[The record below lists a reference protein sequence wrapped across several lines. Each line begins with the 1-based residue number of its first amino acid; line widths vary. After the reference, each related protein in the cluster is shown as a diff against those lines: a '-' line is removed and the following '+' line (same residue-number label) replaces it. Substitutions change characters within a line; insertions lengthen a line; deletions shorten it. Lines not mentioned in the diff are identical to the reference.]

1 MEPGGFPGLQN
12 QCDLTTS
19 GWVGSIPMH
28 SRQCTGYTKNV
39 DASNVIPNAV
49 RNLQLVICR
58 FRVTVLLGMTVL
70 CVDNAPLAAQQR
82 DTAVVDTAGPRP
94 ELRPPLSPR
103 RAFLYSL
110 AVPGYAQSVLGRN
123 KAGALELAFEAVS
136 LVMIRISAADVREAR
151 RAVVDSIPVSFVND
165 EGVPTIRFE
174 PTPFTSGLLRS
185 RRARL
190 EDWIAVLLA
199 NHLFSAADAYVSAL
213 LWDLP
218 AEVSIGATPQRTTF
232 GLRFGW

>member
-1 MEPGGFPGLQN
+1 MR
-12 QCDLTTS
+12 T
-19 GWVGSIPMH
+19 I
-28 SRQCTGYTKNV
+28 
-39 DASNVIPNAV
+39 I
-49 RNLQLVICR
+49 
-58 FRVTVLLGMTVL
+58 GMAFAL
-70 CVDNAPLAAQQR
+70 AAAAPSLPAQQR
-82 DTAVVDTAGPRP
+82 DTARVVDTAGPRP
-94 ELRPPLSPR
+94 ELKPPLSPR

-110 AVPGYAQSVLGRN
+110 AVPGYAQSVLGRH

-151 RAVVDSIPVSFVND
+151 RTLADSIPISFVND
-165 EGVPTIRFE
+165 DGVPTIRYE

-218 AEVSIGATPQRTTF
+218 AEVSIGAMPQRTVF
-232 GLRFGW
+232 GLRLGW

>member
-1 MEPGGFPGLQN
+1 
-12 QCDLTTS
+12 
-19 GWVGSIPMH
+19 
-28 SRQCTGYTKNV
+28 
-39 DASNVIPNAV
+39 
-49 RNLQLVICR
+49 LVTCR
-58 FRVTVLLGMTVL
+58 FLVATLLGMTG
-70 CVDNAPLAAQQR
+70 LALIGASASAQQR
-82 DTAVVDTAGPRP
+82 DTSRVVDSAGPRP
-94 ELRPPLSPR
+94 ELKPPLSPR

-123 KAGALELAFEAVS
+123 KAGAFELAFEAVS

-151 RAVVDSIPVSFVND
+151 RAATDSIPVSFVND
-165 EGVPTIRFE
+165 DGAPTIRYE
-174 PTPFTSGLLRS
+174 PTPFTAGLLRS

-218 AEVSIGATPQRTTF
+218 AEVSIGATPQRTIF